1 MAAMKS
7 LVIYSS
13 LIQIALIL
21 FHQISCHRYDVNAI
35 QLIIQDGRHE
45 PNEYITYKDKDCI
58 FSSNHMLSASIIQ

>member
-21 FHQISCHRYDVNAI
+21 FHQISCHRYHAHAI

-45 PNEYITYKDKDCI
+45 PNEFITYKDKDCI